1 MPPPPNLDQLLLQ
14 IQLPGMP
21 RPESDV
27 CKEWLQRH
35 GAEYDAIDF
44 NVRVG
49 EGVQLSGGNFSEDTI
64 ALANA
69 MTQKRIDMVTWVYG
83 QPGLWEVKIRAS
95 LGAVGQL
102 IGYREL
108 FAGTYPGAP
117 QPTLTII
124 ARRVDADTASVCSA
138 QGIDVIL
145 YED

>member
-1 MPPPPNLDQLLLQ
+1 MPPPPNLDQILLQ

-35 GAEYDAIDF
+35 AAEYDQIDF

-49 EGVQLSGGNFSEDTI
+49 AGVELQGGDFTPETI
-64 ALANA
+64 ALANS

-83 QPGLWEVKIRAS
+83 QPGIWECKIRAS

-108 FAGTYPGAP
+108 FAVTYPGSP
-117 QPTLTII
+117 QPTLTIL
-124 ARRVDADTASVCSA
+124 ARRVDPDTLQVCSA

>member
-1 MPPPPNLDQLLLQ
+1 MPPPPNLETLLLQ

-49 EGVQLSGGNFSEDTI
+49 DGVQLGEGFSPETI
-64 ALANA
+64 AQANL

-108 FAGTYPGAP
+108 FAGTFPGAP

-124 ARRVDADTASVCSA
+124 ARRVDPDTRSVCSA
-138 QGIDVIL
+138 QGIDIVL